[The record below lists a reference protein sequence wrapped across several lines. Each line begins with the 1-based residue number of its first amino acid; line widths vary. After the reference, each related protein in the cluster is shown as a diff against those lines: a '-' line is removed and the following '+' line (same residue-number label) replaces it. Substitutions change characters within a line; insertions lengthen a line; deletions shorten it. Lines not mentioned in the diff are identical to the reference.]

1 MSLLSA
7 TRPPARHARRKA
19 PGLLAALTLAL
30 WGSLAAQAGADVGSQ
45 IIERCTHNQSLS
57 GFSQQDYRRAL
68 KEMPTEVSE
77 YSDCGELIRKAELAA
92 AGGGGGSAGGG
103 GAGAGVSPSSPIAKT
118 AAEQHSLEVAHHS
131 GGAPVAVGPHVI
143 RPGVVHAD
151 IASVF
156 NSLPASLLAALAI
169 LLAGILTIAGG
180 AIRKRILDARNRD

>member
-7 TRPPARHARRKA
+7 SRPPARRARRKA
-19 PGLLAALTLAL
+19 RGLLAALTLLL
-30 WGSLAAQAGADVGSQ
+30 WGSLAAQAGADVGAK

-57 GFSQQDYRRAL
+57 GFSQQAYRKAL

-92 AGGGGGSAGGG
+92 AGGGAAG
-103 GAGAGVSPSSPIAKT
+103 GAGAVAAVSPSSPIAKT
-118 AAEQHSLEVAHHS
+118 PAEQHSLEAAHHS

-169 LLAGILTIAGG
+169 LIAAALGIGGG